1 MGRGAGLGDLGA
13 DGMKRALTTIR
24 DVMRNGDPRVAALAS
39 IVAAAW
45 WSAGLAWPDAT
56 FSRKSYGWMRDI
68 MPEPS
73 WAATFGLLAAA
84 QLWALGRPTPASWC
98 ALAAAI
104 LWTYTS
110 FSWAV
115 HNFPPPSAA
124 MGGHVAVAALS
135 WWEWV
140 RRDGR

>member
-1 MGRGAGLGDLGA
+1 MGAY
-13 DGMKRALTTIR
+13 GMKLAVATIR
-24 DVMRNGDPRVAALAS
+24 DVLVNGDARVATLAS
-39 IVAAAW
+39 IVSALW
-45 WSAGLAWPDAT
+45 WAAGLAWPDAT
-56 FSRKSYGWMRDI
+56 FSRKTYAWMRDV
-68 MPEPS
+68 MPEAS
-73 WAATFGLLAAA
+73 WAAVFGLLALA
-84 QLWALGRPTPASWC
+84 QLWALGRPKPASWC

-124 MGGHVAVAALS
+124 MGGHAAVAMLS